1 MSDSSRRKSVRIEG
15 AFHSGAPYTPAVVVS
30 PFVFVS
36 GAVPYSLVDGSPIG
50 SDITT
55 QTAQVLDNIERLLAE
70 VGLTLDD
77 VVKTTVFLTDSSLAG
92 GMNEVYRTRF
102 TSPYPARSTVQVGP
116 LARPEYLIEVEA
128 IALER
133 PN

>member
-1 MSDSSRRKSVRIEG
+1 MSRRRSVRIEG

-36 GAVPYSLVDGSPIG
+36 GAVPYSLVDGTPVG
-50 SDITT
+50 DDIQA
-55 QTAQVLDNIERLLAE
+55 QTNQVLNNIEQLLAE
-70 VGLTLDD
+70 IGLNLDD
-77 VVKTTVFLTDSSLAG
+77 IVKTTVFLTDSSMAA

-102 TSPYPARSTVQVGP
+102 TPPYPARSTVQVGP

-133 PN
+133 PE